1 MGMVT
6 PCRHPTDLR
15 PRGQRSQEK
24 CARCWGGV
32 GGRVLQG
39 PGAAMPLL
47 FPVGVSAPPAPPRAS
62 VGSTLSPQGG
72 LRVLEALAASGLRSI
87 RFAKE
92 VPGLR
97 AVVAN
102 DFSARAVELM
112 NRNVAFNGVGDLVA
126 PRMADARYPLLF
138 TAPQQPT
145 LKPTGEWDAAV
156 HPPPTSRHPVRS
168 PGCLSGL
175 AGVFLLYW
183 GGPNTGPSV
192 PTGGG

>member
-1 MGMVT
+1 
-6 PCRHPTDLR
+6 
-15 PRGQRSQEK
+15 
-24 CARCWGGV
+24 
-32 GGRVLQG
+32 
-39 PGAAMPLL
+39 MPLL

-156 HPPPTSRHPVRS
+156 HPPTNLQTPCAQPWLPQWSCWGFPPVLGGAQHWSQRPHGGWLDGTSCPPAPGDTASRWGLVCGDSTS
-168 PGCLSGL
+168 PSQHVLGRGISFC
-175 AGVFLLYW
+175 
-183 GGPNTGPSV
+183 GGS
-192 PTGGG
+192 

>member
-6 PCRHPTDLR
+6 PRRHLTAPR

-24 CARCWGGV
+24 CARCWGG
-32 GGRVLQG
+32 GGGGCRERGL
-39 PGAAMPLL
+39 PCPLCPRSGSL
-47 FPVGVSAPPAPPRAS
+47 PCRPPRAP
-62 VGSTLSPQGG
+62 VVSTLSPQGG

-112 NRNVAFNGVGDLVA
+112 NRNVAFNRVGHLVA

-145 LKPTGEWDAAV
+145 LKWDAEV
-156 HPPPTSRHPVRS
+156 HPPPTSRHPACS
-168 PGCLSGL
+168 SDCLSGL

-183 GGPNTGPSV
+183 GGANTGPSV
-192 PTGGG
+192 PTGCG